1 MFQTEEDKSC
11 QSRLLSSLG
20 PGANSGVG
28 LDTATR
34 LCSMGHDVVISVRDS
49 AKGVATIETIRKT
62 VPQATVMYITMELSD
77 PQSIRDFETQF
88 KETGKKLNVLI
99 NNAGRF
105 DDKKRYTARKDP
117 VLELTMITNCMGPF
131 LLTNLLLDDLK
142 ASASLS
148 VPSRIVNVSS
158 MITSKRQSAPFYIDD
173 LMLAQPGSHVN
184 GLHTYRNSKLA
195 LNLWSNQ
202 LALTLAGT
210 NVVVHTVG
218 PGFIPSTNLGRDFRS
233 SGCM

>member
-1 MFQTEEDKSC
+1 MSKQVIIVT
-11 QSRLLSSLG
+11 
-20 PGANSGVG
+20 GANSGVG

-49 AKGVATIETIRKT
+49 AKGVSTIETIRKT
-62 VPQATVMYITMELSD
+62 VPQATIMYITMELSD
-77 PQSIRDFETQF
+77 PQSIRDFVTQF
-88 KETGKKLNVLI
+88 KETGKQLNVLI
-99 NNAGRF
+99 NNAGLFKRF
-105 DDKKRYTARKDP
+105 DDKQRYTARNDP
-117 VLELTMITNCMGPF
+117 ALELTMITNCMGPF

-210 NVVVHTVG
+210 NVVVNTVC